1 MYYYSVSVD
10 GGYIVANSYGVVL
23 NFNHIWDVCFVSLPL
38 YTEIYSAVIFHC
50 TELLYV
56 ILNGK

>member
-1 MYYYSVSVD
+1 MYYYSVSED
-10 GGYIVANSYGVVL
+10 GDYIVASSYGVIL

-38 YTEIYSAVIFHC
+38 YTEICSAVIFPC

-56 ILNGK
+56 ILNAK